1 MDMMDQARAQPETM
15 TQDPPDAVRPRTHRL
30 DDAPLR
36 SKVALMVVAGVMVGI
51 GVNLAADSISRFAF
65 MGRELPA
72 VLIGVLGFLIA
83 ASLLIALGQWW
94 IATPYDHLV
103 RQIDKVADRRKMDDL
118 SSLPLTRRDEA
129 GQIARAMHRVTT
141 VAIRDGRDARQLRK
155 TLDRRVQKATH
166 KATIELKRM
175 ALRDPLTDLGN
186 RRFLDH
192 QLPRI
197 VDATREA
204 DTELSALAI
213 DLDGFKRVNDT
224 LGHDTGDELLVLL
237 AGLLKACTRH
247 DDLCIRVGGDEF
259 TVLMPGCD
267 TARATAM
274 ADSIRALYR
283 QQTRATLGQGPYT
296 DLSVGVAA
304 FQQDRCDDGEALLK
318 LADQRL
324 YAAKRAGKGRTCA
337 D

>member
-1 MDMMDQARAQPETM
+1 MDQARAQHEPLSHTPSEG
-15 TQDPPDAVRPRTHRL
+15 VRARPHRL

-51 GVNLAADSISRFAF
+51 GVDLAADYLGTLTIA
-65 MGRELPA
+65 GRELPA
-72 VLIGVLGFLIA
+72 ALFGIVGFLVA
-83 ASLLIALGQWW
+83 ASVLIALGQWW
-94 IATPYDHLV
+94 IATPYDRLV
-103 RQIDKVADRRKMDDL
+103 EQIDRVAERRKVDDL

-129 GQIARAMHRVTT
+129 GRIARAMHRVTT

-155 TLDRRVQKATH
+155 TLDLRVQKATQE
-166 KATIELKRM
+166 ATAELKRM
-175 ALRDPLTDLGN
+175 ALRDALTDLGN
-186 RRFLDH
+186 RRFLEH

-197 VDATREA
+197 VDATETAEA
-204 DTELSALAI
+204 ELVAVAI
-213 DLDGFKRVNDT
+213 DLDGFKQVNDT

-259 TVLMPGCD
+259 IILMPGCD
-267 TARATAM
+267 TARAVAV
-274 ADSIRALYR
+274 ADSIRALFR
-283 QQTRATLGQGPYT
+283 QQARAALPQGPHT
-296 DLSVGVAA
+296 DLSVGVASLTT
-304 FQQDRCDDGEALLK
+304 DPCEDGPSLLK

>member
-1 MDMMDQARAQPETM
+1 MEQARAQNEDFPIDTSE
-15 TQDPPDAVRPRTHRL
+15 AVRPRAHRL

-51 GVNLAADSISRFAF
+51 GVNLAADGISRFAF

-72 VLIGVLGFLIA
+72 ILIGVLGFLAA
-83 ASLLIALGQWW
+83 ASALVALGQWW
-94 IATPYDHLV
+94 IASPYDRLV
-103 RQIDKVADRRKMDDL
+103 RQIDRVAERRTVDDL
-118 SSLPLTRRDEA
+118 SSLPMTRRDEA
-129 GQIARAMHRVTT
+129 GRIARAMHRVTT
-141 VAIRDGRDARQLRK
+141 VAIRDGRDARQLRR

-166 KATIELKRM
+166 KATVELKRL

-186 RRFLDH
+186 RRFLNH
-192 QLPRI
+192 QLRKI
-197 VDATREA
+197 IDATREA
-204 DTELSALAI
+204 GAELTALAI
-213 DLDGFKRVNDT
+213 DMDGFKQVNDA

-237 AGLLKACTRH
+237 SGLLKACTRH

-267 TARATAM
+267 TARAVAV
-274 ADSIRALYR
+274 ADSIRTLFR
-283 QQTRATLGQGPYT
+283 QQTRATLQRGPYT

-304 FQQDRCDDGEALLK
+304 LRADRCEDGETMLK

-324 YAAKRAGKGRTCA
+324 YAAKNAGKGRTCA
-337 D
+337 G

>member
-1 MDMMDQARAQPETM
+1 MDQARAQS
-15 TQDPPDAVRPRTHRL
+15 DALAPDASQTQRPRTHRL

-51 GVNLAADSISRFAF
+51 GVDLAADYLGTVTIL
-65 MGRELPA
+65 GREIPSTLFGVVGFMLSA
-72 VLIGVLGFLIA
+72 SVLIL
-83 ASLLIALGQWW
+83 LGQWW
-94 IATPYDHLV
+94 IATPYDRLV
-103 RQIDKVADRRKMDDL
+103 RQIDKVADRRQMDDL

-129 GQIARAMHRVTT
+129 GRIARAMHRVTT
-141 VAIRDGRDARQLRK
+141 VAIRDGRDIRQLRK
-155 TLDRRVQKATH
+155 TLDVRVRTETQRAT
-166 KATIELKRM
+166 AELKRM

-186 RRFLDH
+186 RRFLEH
-192 QLPRI
+192 QLAPI
-197 VDATREA
+197 VDVTREA
-204 DTELSALAI
+204 DAELCALAI
-213 DLDGFKRVNDT
+213 DLDGFKQVNDT
-224 LGHDTGDELLVLL
+224 RGHDTGDELLVLL

-259 TVLMPGCD
+259 VVLMPGCD
-267 TARATAM
+267 TARAVAV

-283 QQTRATLGQGPYT
+283 QQAGATLRQGPYT

-304 FQQDRCDDGEALLK
+304 LQHDRCRDGELLLK

>member
-1 MDMMDQARAQPETM
+1 VS
-15 TQDPPDAVRPRTHRL
+15 DADRPRTHRL

-36 SKVALMVVAGVMVGI
+36 SKVALMVVAGVMVGT
-51 GVNLAADSISRFAF
+51 GVDLAADYLGSITIL
-65 MGRELPA
+65 GRELPA
-72 VLIGVLGFLIA
+72 TLLGVVGFLLSASVLIL
-83 ASLLIALGQWW
+83 LGQWW
-94 IATPYDHLV
+94 IATPYDRLV
-103 RQIDKVADRRKMDDL
+103 RQIDKVADRREMDDL

-129 GQIARAMHRVTT
+129 GRIARAMHRVTT
-141 VAIRDGRDARQLRK
+141 VAIRDGRDIRQLRK
-155 TLDRRVQKATH
+155 TLDSRVKNETRRAT
-166 KATIELKRM
+166 AELKRM

-192 QLPRI
+192 QLGRI
-197 VDATREA
+197 VDASRAAEA
-204 DTELSALAI
+204 ELCALAI
-213 DLDGFKRVNDT
+213 DMDGFKQVNDGR
-224 LGHDTGDELLVLL
+224 GHDTGDELLVLL

-259 TVLMPGCD
+259 VVLMPGCD
-267 TARATAM
+267 TDRAVAV
-274 ADSIRALYR
+274 AEGIRGLYR
-283 QQTRATLGQGPYT
+283 QQAGATLHRGPYT

-304 FQQDRCDDGEALLK
+304 LQQDRCADGEALLK